1 MHAPP
6 FRIGEQVTGSHFTDR
21 QPEVRRVVEAMAA
34 PTRLLLYGERRQGK
48 SSIMRQAERRASRSG
63 VLVAWNDIATATG
76 LEEVSQ
82 RLLASL
88 PFEWRWREELQLR
101 LVRAQLRVEAKVD
114 ALGRPALALV
124 PALRPLSDVEART
137 QLESIVLTLDRIA
150 EEKAQQIAI
159 VLDEFQAIERLAPRG
174 GWVLRDLM
182 QTTHHLSW
190 ICAGS
195 ELSLI
200 EDLIGEDGP
209 FYRFFESIAVGPI
222 DGAHLAS
229 WIEARLAGA
238 GLEVAPGTGADIIRS
253 AGPRTQDCLQLARAV
268 FAEAGAH
275 GKVGPGEVV
284 AALRRSVLAD
294 GDRFQTLWE
303 NVADSHRRVL
313 RALAAGESQLTATSV
328 RDRYGLPTSAAVT
341 KAIRVLRERRY
352 LRSREPHAIDDPF
365 FREWILLRAMPD
377 GRPQA
382 ALTPADAPDRIPS

>member
-1 MHAPP
+1 MDPQP
-6 FRIGEQVTGSHFTDR
+6 FRIGEHVTGSHFTDR
-21 QPEVRRVVEAMAA
+21 QSEVRRVVEAMGA
-34 PTRLLLYGERRQGK
+34 PSRLLLYGERRQGK
-48 SSIMRQAERRASRSG
+48 SSIMRQAERRASRNG
-63 VLVAWNDIATATG
+63 VLVAWNDVATAAG

-88 PFEWRWREELQLR
+88 PFEWRWREELQQR
-101 LVRAQLRVEAKVD
+101 LVRAQFRVEAKVD

-124 PALRPLSDVEART
+124 PALRPLGDVEART
-137 QLESIVLTLDRIA
+137 QLEGIVHTLDRIA
-150 EEKAQQIAI
+150 EERAQKIAI
-159 VLDEFQAIERLAPRG
+159 VLDEFQAIERLSPRG
-174 GWVLRDLM
+174 GWILRDLM

-200 EDLIGEDGP
+200 ENLIGEDGP

-222 DGAHLAS
+222 DAGHLAS
-229 WIEARLAGA
+229 WIEARLSGA
-238 GLEVAPGTGADIIRS
+238 GLQVEPGMGAEIIRL

-268 FAEAGAH
+268 FSEAGMH
-275 GKVGPGEVV
+275 GNAGAREVM
-284 AALRRSVLAD
+284 AALRRTVLAD

-313 RALAAGESQLTATSV
+313 RAIAAGESQLTATHV
-328 RDRYGLPTSAAVT
+328 RDRYGLPTSGAVT

-377 GRPQA
+377 GRPQT
-382 ALTPADAPDRIPS
+382 ALTPADAPDRKPS

>member
-1 MHAPP
+1 MNAPP

-21 QPEVRRVVEAMAA
+21 QSEVRRVVEAMAT
-34 PTRLLLYGERRQGK
+34 PSRLLLYGERRQGK
-48 SSIMRQAERRASRSG
+48 SSIMRQAERRASRNG
-63 VLVAWNDIATATG
+63 VLVAWNDVATAAG

-88 PFEWRWREELQLR
+88 PFEWRWREELQQR

-124 PALRPLSDVEART
+124 PALRPLGGVEART
-137 QLESIVLTLDRIA
+137 QLEGIVHTLDRIA
-150 EEKAQQIAI
+150 EEKAQKIAI
-159 VLDEFQAIERLAPRG
+159 VLDEFQAIERLSPRG
-174 GWVLRDLM
+174 GWILRDLM

-200 EDLIGEDGP
+200 EKLIGEDGP

-222 DGAHLAS
+222 DAAHLAS
-229 WIEARLAGA
+229 WIEARLSGA
-238 GLEVAPGTGADIIRS
+238 GLQVEPGTGAEIIRL

-268 FAEAGAH
+268 FAEAGARGH
-275 GKVGPGEVV
+275 AGAGEVL
-284 AALRRSVLAD
+284 AALHRTVLAD
-294 GDRFQTLWE
+294 ADRFQTLWE

-313 RALAAGESQLTATSV
+313 RAIAAGEGHLTAIAV

-341 KAIRVLRERRY
+341 KAVRALRDRRY
-352 LRSREPHAIDDPF
+352 LRSRDPTAIDDPF

-377 GRPQA
+377 GRPQT
-382 ALTPADAPDRIPS
+382 ALTRADAPDRKPS